1 MLPTHPAS
9 FETFMTMFQ
18 EDAEVLEHAE
28 IQGGYNLLIMRSPS
42 IAPEVKPGQFVH
54 VLVPHLG
61 ESILRRP
68 FSVFRADEDRLAIL
82 YKGVGR
88 GTRTLAYLRR
98 GETLSL
104 IGPLGRGYPA
114 LSPGN
119 IPVLVAGGYGMAALY
134 LFARECPVKGVAFFG
149 GRKSADILCV
159 KEFEALGWRVVITTE
174 DGSLG
179 NQGKI
184 TEALDPWIAS
194 LAPGQRPEFFVCGPS
209 GMLKAIA
216 LRALKHQWPAWTS
229 VDNNMGCGVGACLTC
244 VLKVHDASSSG
255 WTWARACREGPVFN
269 AREIVWEDIHA

>member
-1 MLPTHPAS
+1 
-9 FETFMTMFQ
+9 MTMFQ
-18 EDAEVLEHAE
+18 EDAEVLDHAE

-42 IAPEVKPGQFVH
+42 IAPAVQPGQFVH

-68 FSVFRADEDRLAIL
+68 FSVFRAEEDRLAIL

-104 IGPLGRGYPA
+104 IGPLGRGFPPLQA
-114 LSPGN
+114 GN

-134 LFARECPVKGVAFFG
+134 LFARTCPVKGVAFFG
-149 GRKSADILCV
+149 GRGTADILCV
-159 KEFEALGWRVVITTE
+159 KEFEALGWRVIVTTE

-179 NQGKI
+179 SKGKV
-184 TEALDPWIAS
+184 TDALDAWTATMPAGHS
-194 LAPGQRPEFFVCGPS
+194 PELFVCGPS
-209 GMLKAIA
+209 GMLRAVA
-216 LRALKHQWPAWTS
+216 LRALKNNWTAWTS

-244 VLKVHDASSSG
+244 VLKVQDDSTSG
-255 WTWARACREGPVFN
+255 WAWARACREGPVFN
-269 AREIVWEDIHA
+269 AREIVWDSVDA